1 MSENIEYL
9 VEDIEKFLQINEEEI
24 EEDSLSLIY
33 LNILTLLTL
42 ELSYMM

>member
-24 EEDSLSLIY
+24 EEDSLSLK
-33 LNILTLLTL
+33 NLL
-42 ELSYMM
+42 SVAD